1 MRDVRRLAVIA
12 THPIQY
18 QVPLWRALAAR
29 PSVDVEVIYA
39 SRQGLEPYFDDGFGR
54 EVAWDVPLG
63 EGYDWRV
70 LDNRPIRS
78 LGWRFAYR
86 CPDVRGV
93 LDRDRF
99 DAVLLVG
106 KENWFYQQAI
116 ARAHRAGIPV
126 LYRADTPP
134 PKATRLESAVA
145 HVQRSRLFARFAA
158 CLCISRSQYAFYRSY
173 GVPDARLH
181 WAPCCV
187 DNEHFRRAAV
197 HYGGKRDTIRL
208 RFGVGDDRPVIAFA
222 AKFVANKRPLDLLR
236 AFEAMPSRDRSA
248 LVMAG
253 SGPMLEQCRDWV
265 RRRGLANVSFPG
277 FLNQG
282 EIGALYAAADCFVL
296 PSAHE
301 TWGLVVNEAM
311 NFALPIVTTDR
322 VGAAEDLVCEGDNG
336 FRYDVGDVEALAAR
350 LDAIVGS
357 DGVAARM
364 GARSL
369 ARIQDYSIE
378 RTVEG
383 VEAALDAVVGAGRH
397 REREGVS

>member
-1 MRDVRRLAVIA
+1 MRDVRRLAVIS

-29 PSVDVEVIYA
+29 GSIDLEVLYA

-86 CPDVRGV
+86 CPDVHDV
-93 LDRDRF
+93 IDRDRF

-116 ARAHRAGIPV
+116 TRAQRAGVPV

-145 HVQRSRLFARFAA
+145 HVQRRRLFSRFAA
-158 CLCISRSQYAFYRSY
+158 CLCISRSQFAFYRGY
-173 GVPDARLH
+173 GVPASRLH

-187 DNEHFRRAAV
+187 DNDHFRRAAR
-197 HYGGKRDTIRL
+197 HYGGMRDTVRM
-208 RFGVGDDRPVIAFA
+208 RFGVDDERPVIAFA

-236 AFEAMPSRDRSA
+236 AFEAMPTRDRCA

-253 SGPMLEQCRDWV
+253 SGPLLDSCRDWV
-265 RRRGLANVSFPG
+265 RRRGLGNVSFPG

-311 NFALPIVTTDR
+311 NFGLPIVTTDA
-322 VGAAEDLVCEGDNG
+322 VGAAEDLVTDGDNG
-336 FRYDVGDVEALAAR
+336 FCYPVGDVDALAAR
-350 LDAIVGS
+350 LDAIVAT
-357 DGVAARM
+357 DGVSARM

-369 ARIQDYSIE
+369 ARIRDYSIE
-378 RTVEG
+378 KTVVG
-383 VEAALDAVVGAGRH
+383 VEAALDAVTSAGR
-397 REREGVS
+397 RVEREGVS